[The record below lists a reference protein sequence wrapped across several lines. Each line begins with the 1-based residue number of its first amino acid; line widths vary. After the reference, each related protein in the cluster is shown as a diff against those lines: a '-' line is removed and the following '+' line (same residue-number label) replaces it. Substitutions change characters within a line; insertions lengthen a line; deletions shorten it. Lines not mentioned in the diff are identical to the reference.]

1 MIEVTKT
8 LAPQE
13 YMVKLKNE
21 TKKLQIVPQ
30 IASTLRKN
38 LVFWKPH
45 EDNSTQIK
53 GFLKR
58 HAFLMQISYNDL
70 ET

>member
-13 YMVKLKNE
+13 YMVKRRNE
-21 TKKLQIVPQ
+21 TKKVQIVPQ

-38 LVFWKPH
+38 LIFWGQH
-45 EDNSTQIK
+45 EDNNTQIK

-58 HAFLMQISYNDL
+58 HLLAFSMQIVIMI
-70 ET
+70 

>member
-13 YMVKLKNE
+13 YMVKRRNE
-21 TKKLQIVPQ
+21 TKKVQIVPQ
-30 IASTLRKN
+30 IASTLRKD
-38 LVFWKPH
+38 LVFWEQH
-45 EDNSTQIK
+45 NDNNTQSK

-58 HAFLMQISYNDL
+58 HLLAFSN
-70 ET
+70 